1 MMKQDNTPASVFQW
15 LDNLKFNRFHL
26 MLMVLTGVNLI
37 SVGCGTQIMA
47 YVIPP
52 MLKEW
57 GLTPVEAG
65 QMASYGFLG
74 NVIGSVGF
82 GILSDQIGRKK
93 SMILALLAFSLFS
106 GASYFA
112 PGFKIFCVLRLLAGL
127 GLGGALPLSTALIS
141 EFAPTKIRA
150 KAITGTFMGFT
161 GGWVVAALVPMVV
174 NPLWGW
180 RMVFLLGFIP
190 LLFIPVLWVYLPESV
205 RFLASKGKYEEAKEE
220 VHRVER
226 LGGLKTI
233 AWTTDHF
240 GQFAGL
246 QAHGGFRKLFSPRL
260 IVMTILVWLS
270 YFFTLM
276 AIFALSTWLPHLLIK
291 SGFSMAKSF
300 SYGVV
305 QAIGAMVG
313 GISIGYLM
321 DAFGR
326 KAGLL
331 VTFLLGGLAVIM
343 FGMVS
348 SPVTL
353 YAVGALIGVFVISS
367 PTMLHVVAAE
377 TYPTEIRATGAGWA
391 VTVGKIGA
399 VVAPLLGGVLH
410 QAGLSFSQ
418 FCMVWSIPCFI
429 CVILVL
435 LYRVNVRGE
444 ALETATVRLLAEK

>member
-1 MMKQDNTPASVFQW
+1 MMKQETPASVFQW
-15 LDNLKFNRFHL
+15 LDNLRFNRFHL
-26 MLMVLTGVNLI
+26 MLMLLTGINLI

-52 MLKEW
+52 MLKDW

-74 NVIGSVGF
+74 NVIGSVCF

-93 SMILALLAFSLFS
+93 SMILALASFSAFS

-112 PGFKIFCVLRLLAGL
+112 PDFKVFCILRLLAGL

-141 EFAPTKIRA
+141 EFAPTRIRA

-161 GGWVVAALVPMVV
+161 GGWVVAAVVPMIV

-180 RMVFLLGFIP
+180 RMVFLLGFFP
-190 LLFIPVLWVYLPESV
+190 LLMIPVLWAYLPESV
-205 RFLASKGKYEEAKEE
+205 RFLASKGRYEEAKSELR
-220 VHRVER
+220 RVER
-226 LGGLKTI
+226 LGGLP
-233 AWTTDHF
+233 AVEWTTAQF
-240 GQFAGL
+240 GQTGGL
-246 QAHGGFRKLFSPRL
+246 QARGGFSKLFSPKL

-305 QAIGAMVG
+305 QAFGAMLG

-326 KAGLL
+326 KTGLF
-331 VTFLLGGLAVIM
+331 VTFFLGGLAVIL
-343 FGMVS
+343 FGTVS
-348 SPVTL
+348 SPAAL
-353 YAVGALIGVFVISS
+353 YVVGALIGVFIISS

-399 VVAPLLGGVLH
+399 VVAPLLGGALH
-410 QAGLSFSQ
+410 QAGLTLSQ

-435 LYRVNVRGE
+435 LYRVNVKGE
-444 ALETATVRLLAEK
+444 ALETASVKLLAEK

>member
-1 MMKQDNTPASVFQW
+1 MMKQETPASVFQW

-26 MLMVLTGVNLI
+26 MLMLLTGVNLI
-37 SVGCGTQIMA
+37 SVGCGTQIMG

-57 GLTPVEAG
+57 GLTPVQAG

-74 NVIGSVGF
+74 NVIGSVCF
-82 GILSDQIGRKK
+82 GILSDQLGRKK
-93 SMILALLAFSLFS
+93 SLILALASFAIFS
-106 GASYFA
+106 GLAYFA
-112 PGFKIFCVLRLLAGL
+112 PDFKMFCILRLLAGL
-127 GLGGALPLSTALIS
+127 GLGGALPLSSSLIS

-161 GGWVVAALVPMVV
+161 GGWVIAALVPMVV

-180 RMVFLLGFIP
+180 RMVFLLGFFP
-190 LLFIPVLWVYLPESV
+190 LLMVPVLWVYLPESV
-205 RFLASKGKYEEAKEE
+205 RFLASKGRIEEARKE
-220 VHRVER
+220 VRRVER
-226 LGGLKTI
+226 LANLPATT
-233 AWTTDHF
+233 WTDDNF
-240 GQFAGL
+240 SVGAGL
-246 QAHGGFRKLFSPRL
+246 QAHGGFSRLFSPKL
-260 IVMTILVWLS
+260 ILMTILVWFS

-300 SYGVV
+300 SFGMV
-305 QAIGAMVG
+305 QAFGAMVG

-326 KAGLL
+326 KAGL
-331 VTFLLGGLAVIM
+331 VFTFLLGGIAVIL

-348 SPVTL
+348 SPLAMYV
-353 YAVGALIGVFVISS
+353 VGGFIGVFVIST

-391 VTVGKIGA
+391 VTFGKIGA
-399 VVAPLLGGVLH
+399 VAAPLLGGALH
-410 QAGLSFSQ
+410 QIGLSLTQ
-418 FCMVWSIPCFI
+418 FCLVWSIPCFI

-435 LYRVNVRGE
+435 LYRVNVKGE
-444 ALETATVRLLAEK
+444 ALETASVKLLAAK

>member
-1 MMKQDNTPASVFQW
+1 MMRQETPASVFQW
-15 LDNLKFNRFHL
+15 LDNLRFNRFHL
-26 MLMVLTGVNLI
+26 MLMLLTGINLI

-52 MLKEW
+52 MLKDW

-74 NVIGSVGF
+74 NVIGSVCF

-93 SMILALLAFSLFS
+93 SMILALASFSAFS

-112 PGFKIFCVLRLLAGL
+112 PDFKVFCILRLLAGL

-161 GGWVVAALVPMVV
+161 GGWVVAAVVPMIV
-174 NPLWGW
+174 NPIWGW
-180 RMVFLLGFIP
+180 RMVFLLGFFP
-190 LLFIPVLWVYLPESV
+190 LLMIPVLWAYLPESV
-205 RFLASKGKYEEAKEE
+205 RFLASKGRYEEAKHE
-220 VHRVER
+220 VRRVER
-226 LGGLKTI
+226 LGGLPELEWSTGQ
-233 AWTTDHF
+233 F
-240 GQFAGL
+240 GQTGGL
-246 QAHGGFRKLFSPRL
+246 QAQGGFSKLFSPRL
-260 IVMTILVWLS
+260 ILMTILVWLS

-305 QAIGAMVG
+305 QAFGAMLG

-326 KAGLL
+326 KTGLF
-331 VTFLLGGLAVIM
+331 VTFFLGGLAVVL
-343 FGMVS
+343 FGTVS
-348 SPVTL
+348 SPVAL
-353 YAVGALIGVFVISS
+353 YVVGALIGVFIISS

-399 VVAPLLGGVLH
+399 AVAPLLGGALH
-410 QAGLSFSQ
+410 QAGLTLSQ

-435 LYRVNVRGE
+435 LYRVNVKGE
-444 ALETATVRLLAEK
+444 ALETASVKLLADK